1 MLRGQ
6 TRLDAVRLATGLL
19 LTAASRRMTAE
30 AALADR
36 TASTGGSNNRT
47 AMKARSRRDSATR
60 KWRYVAGFLPQG
72 RAN

>member
-1 MLRGQ
+1 
-6 TRLDAVRLATGLL
+6 
-19 LTAASRRMTAE
+19 MTAE

-47 AMKARSRRDSATR
+47 AMKPRSRRDSATR